1 MEMRL
6 PFAHHSFQP
15 CSHFMSCHRMLQSLL
30 FRWAAATLHCSRC
43 CSRLYVAKQE
53 IAQTDGFFL
62 SWSGK
67 VLFFEILTVFF
78 GLGEWVVGGVWGW
91 WQQSFDSPGQH
102 FWGGGHPTNSIKDLL
117 WLYFHHWFGCQLN
130 LSGECQCHVVC
141 VIRVNVIS
149 LIFFPNALV
158 YDPCKVQ
165 QTNLIIL
172 AGLYISQKCKL

>member
-102 FWGGGHPTNSIKDLL
+102 FWGGGHPTNSIKDVFPSLVWLSIELEWWMSGSCCVCDQGLCELSYLL
-117 WLYFHHWFGCQLN
+117 SQCTSIRPLQSSANQSYY
-130 LSGECQCHVVC
+130 LSW
-141 VIRVNVIS
+141 VIHFTEV
-149 LIFFPNALV
+149 
-158 YDPCKVQ
+158 
-165 QTNLIIL
+165 
-172 AGLYISQKCKL
+172 